1 MSFGNLSNSF
11 QAYDNDFG
19 LGHNGAR
26 ISLNYFDG
34 IPEQSLLNSLVSNDL
49 RLTFKSLLKRDDTT
63 KEKALNDL
71 NNLIDHDIKNDIGR
85 DSQFNDDIFLICWSQ
100 IYAKLIT
107 NESKSIRMISN
118 SFTIKLISL
127 LNKSVSKFLKDFI
140 PFLLLGTCDTDAMVS
155 KNCKS
160 EFEKCFNNDSNK
172 LNALWKVFQEQ
183 IVNLAKD
190 ILINESID
198 TISDQRY
205 IDKEEAKFKYTR
217 LSTSATNLLILTIN
231 SNVDTY
237 VKGDLQDTYH
247 AILSNES
254 FWKSCKLATSFNLKH
269 YQSMLNLIFILYS
282 TKFFKYNKDIFKTA
296 IRSLF
301 KSLTQV
307 NKKNLS
313 NINPVISIILDT
325 LTKLTE
331 YKDGRIWSYDK
342 TAEEKLNQFLLVT
355 SKNVTPGYYTKL
367 YELFCAI
374 EPLGILNDKTNW
386 LYIWEGSLQELNDK
400 PFIGRY
406 GAQLFEEYWIN
417 FNKFINHTSDIDKT
431 ELQTCIIKTLRNGNS
446 LDTLPGLMNALK
458 EIADSEYLEK
468 TFEETIFQI
477 KDNEQIQLPKHFV
490 KNLVFLLLVCQK
502 NISSLK
508 QLSAFA
514 SNQLSDDPSEI
525 IQKELFNIC
534 QQLIK
539 TNCMDITEEISNI
552 IYELPTWVEK
562 SNFASASTIMVTY
575 SNSDFITNNDG
586 WKTSLQDFF
595 TVSSSLG
602 IPSTELMKWLNS
614 LNHQYSTELI
624 ASDEDIKEFVS
635 KYISNFSFDEVKDT
649 KELFKSS
656 LIDEKTILKLFE
668 HSEKVNKIPEF
679 LQNASILSDSLKKH
693 LLSDSSFLE
702 KTMFTISDEVTNNVY
717 SIVSPFIMNENASV
731 DSITAKVCS
740 IITNHVRNSNNIV
753 STTYNDNL
761 PCLRIAIDILCK
773 NKDAIKFLVPIQVD
787 EFFEDYIPNI
797 DARFAIT
804 SSMQTDTFLLHVSRE
819 CQDISK
825 WLEILKLGLFLDNL
839 ASKINDILSDELIVL
854 FSMLSEL
861 ADDYNSISNDPN
873 VSLCEFNHTLL
884 KSERF
889 RDISLANILRSIS
902 EEATS
907 DGTNKLL
914 RIMLSDV
921 NPVSSYFKFR
931 IVRKVLINEI
941 DTISSTTLE
950 SFIPSIEKYVTQSVR
965 SKYVDSS
972 RYMLSSILLSLLAKV
987 PENASVTKLRTLLAA
1002 DAIGVRESELLESKN
1017 RTKQSLTLLAGMLQI
1032 DSGAID
1038 TNEFIPIAPQR
1049 FNMVIKT
1056 IEKWLDSDIIYEE
1069 NFMEMRLVLLNF
1081 FVSLMK
1087 YPTVVD
1093 MNASIFN
1100 ISGKLLVDSLS
1111 MCQLDE
1117 TPYLLNLRLSTLNL
1131 CNAIN
1136 SAGAPETLNEEFSA
1150 DIIDGLHELC
1160 FIKFENELN
1169 NQISI
1174 GFYSLLYRLITV
1186 NIKLKVLVTYY
1197 DRFFQTFLSVDE
1209 DKIKCVSQKRVITLV
1224 LGKIIKERQQ
1234 NQVIEF
1240 ELKQQHLHPHAK
1252 DSEDIFFDARDE
1264 VEESSEDEDSLD
1276 NNDFKIPIELINKL
1290 DKEFPAE
1297 YLEYSDHISF
1307 VSYLWNWHLTLQ
1319 YFENISYK
1327 MRQLYIEQ
1335 LKEHD
1340 LINKMFDFISD
1351 QINLNDIDFYKE
1363 QLTIYD
1369 IGHYAKMETEF
1380 MTYKDDLSN
1389 ECKYLMAH
1397 LMYELFNNVG
1407 SLTSAWFLNIRD
1419 RSLQKKIDRFV
1430 SEFISPLLISSE
1442 MNDVSKK
1449 IDEMKKKDDALSI
1462 KINKITNEVKASY
1475 LIDEQNLVISF
1486 KLPTNYPLNNV
1497 EVIGISRVGI
1507 TEQKWKQW
1515 IMSTQHII
1523 TGMNGSVLDSLEL
1536 FTKNVHLQF
1545 SGFEECA
1552 ICYSILHAVDR
1563 KLPTKVCPTCNNRF
1577 HGACLY
1583 KWFRSSGNNTCP
1595 MCRGEIPFRK

>member
-34 IPEQSLLNSLVSNDL
+34 IPEQNLLNSLVSNDL
-49 RLTFKSLLKRDDTT
+49 RLIFKSLLKRDDTT
-63 KEKALNDL
+63 KEKALTDL
-71 NNLIDHDIKNDIGR
+71 NNLIDQDIMNDLGK

-107 NESKSIRMISN
+107 NELKSIRMISN

-140 PFLLLGTCDTDAMVS
+140 PFLLLATCDTDAMVS
-155 KNCKS
+155 KNCKM

-183 IVNLAKD
+183 IVNLIKD
-190 ILINESID
+190 ILINESVD

-231 SNVDTY
+231 SNVNTY
-237 VKGDLQDTYH
+237 VKGDLKDTYYT
-247 AILSNES
+247 ILSDES
-254 FWKSCKLATSFNLKH
+254 FWKLCNLTASFNLKQ

-307 NKKNLS
+307 NRKNLP
-313 NINPVISIILDT
+313 NVNPVISIILDT

-355 SKNVTPGYYTKL
+355 SKNVVPGYYTKL
-367 YELFCAI
+367 FELYHTVH
-374 EPLGILNDKTNW
+374 PLDIFEDKINW
-386 LYIWEGSLQELNDK
+386 LSIWEGSLHELNDK
-400 PFIGRY
+400 SFIGRY

-417 FNKFINHTSDIDKT
+417 FNKFINDANDIDKT
-431 ELQTCIIKTLRNGNS
+431 ELQTCIIKTLKNGNS
-446 LDTLPGLMNALK
+446 LDTLPGLKNALK
-458 EIADSEYLEK
+458 DIADSELLEK
-468 TFEETIFQI
+468 TFEETISQM
-477 KDNEQIQLPKHFV
+477 KDNEQIQLPKYFI
-490 KNLVFLLLVCQK
+490 KNLVSLLLVCPK
-502 NISSLK
+502 NINSLK
-508 QLSAFA
+508 QLSTFL
-514 SNQLSDDPSEI
+514 NGQLSDEPSEI
-525 IQKELFNIC
+525 IQKGLFNVC

-562 SNFASASTIMVTY
+562 SNFPSASTIIVTY
-575 SNSDFITNNDG
+575 TNSNFIKNNDD

-595 TVSSSLG
+595 TVSSSLD
-602 IPSTELMKWLNS
+602 ISATELMSWLNS

-624 ASDEDIKEFVS
+624 ESDEDIKEFVS
-635 KYISNFSFDEVKDT
+635 NYISKFSFDEVKDT
-649 KELFKSS
+649 KELFRSD
-656 LIDEKTILKLFE
+656 LIDENTLLTLFE
-668 HSEKVNKIPEF
+668 HSEKANKIPEF
-679 LQNASILSDSLKKH
+679 LQNASSLSEPLKKH

-702 KTMFTISDEVTNNVY
+702 KTMFTISDEVTNDVF
-717 SIVSPFIMNENASV
+717 SIASPFIENENLTI
-731 DSITAKVCS
+731 DSITAKLCS
-740 IITNHVRNSNNIV
+740 IIISHVKNSSII
-753 STTYNDNL
+753 STTDNENL
-761 PCLRIAIDILCK
+761 PCFRISIDILKK
-773 NKDAIKFLVPIQVD
+773 NKDAIKFLIPVQVE
-787 EFFEDYIPNI
+787 EFYEYYIPNI

-804 SSMQTDTFLLHVSRE
+804 SSIPIDTFLLDVSNE
-819 CQDISK
+819 SQDISK
-825 WLEILKLGLFLDNL
+825 WLEILKLGLYLDNL
-839 ASKINDILSDELIVL
+839 ASKIDGILSDELIVL
-854 FSMLSEL
+854 FSMLAEL
-861 ADDYNSISNDPN
+861 ADDYNSISNDPD
-873 VSLCEFNHTLL
+873 VSLYEFNHTLL

-889 RDISLANILRSIS
+889 ADISLSNVLAYIS
-902 EEATS
+902 DESSS
-907 DGTNKLL
+907 DDSNKLL
-914 RIMLSDV
+914 GIMLSDV
-921 NPVSSYFKFR
+921 NPISSYFKFR
-931 IVRKVLINEI
+931 IIRRALINEI
-941 DTISSTTLE
+941 DTISSSTLE
-950 SFIPSIEKYVTQSVR
+950 SYVPSIEKYVTQSVR
-965 SKYVDSS
+965 SKTVDTS

-1002 DAIGVRESELLESKN
+1002 DAIGIRESELLESKN
-1017 RTKQSLTLLAGMLQI
+1017 KTKQSLTLLADMLQI
-1032 DSGAID
+1032 DNTTTDIS
-1038 TNEFIPIAPQR
+1038 EFVPIAPQR

-1069 NFMEMRLVLLNF
+1069 NFMEMRLVLLNLLI
-1081 FVSLMK
+1081 SLLK

-1100 ISGKLLVDSLS
+1100 ITGKLLVDSLS

-1136 SAGAPETLNEEFSA
+1136 GANAPETFTEEFSA
-1150 DIIDGLHELC
+1150 DIIDRLHELC

-1174 GFYSLLYRLITV
+1174 GFYSLLYKVITA
-1186 NIKLKVLVTYY
+1186 NIKLKVLVSYY
-1197 DRFFQTFLSVDE
+1197 ERFFKSFLSFNE
-1209 DKIKCVSQKRVITLV
+1209 EEIKCVSQKRVITLV
-1224 LGKIIKERQQ
+1224 LGRIIKERQQ

-1252 DSEDIFFDARDE
+1252 ENEDIFFDARDE
-1264 VEESSEDEDSLD
+1264 VEESSDEDDSQD
-1276 NNDFKIPIELINKL
+1276 DNDFKIPMELINKL
-1290 DKEFPAE
+1290 EKEFPVE

-1307 VSYLWNWHLTLQ
+1307 VTYLWNWHLTLQ

-1335 LKEHD
+1335 LKERD
-1340 LINKMFDFISD
+1340 LINKMFGFISD

-1369 IGHYAKMETEF
+1369 IGHYAKIETEF
-1380 MTYKDDLSN
+1380 MTYRDDLSN
-1389 ECKYLMAH
+1389 ECKYLLAH

-1407 SLTSAWFLNIRD
+1407 SLTSTWFLNIRD
-1419 RSLQKKIDRFV
+1419 RSLQNKIDKFV
-1430 SEFISPLLISSE
+1430 SEFISPLLITSE
-1442 MNDVSKK
+1442 MDDVSKK
-1449 IDEMKKKDDALSI
+1449 IHEMEKKDDALSI
-1462 KINKITNEVKASY
+1462 KINKVTNEVKASY

-1497 EVIGISRVGI
+1497 EVIGVSRVGI

-1515 IMSTQHII
+1515 IMSTQHVI